1 MDILAAV
8 VNTYKNIAQFAPRI
22 WFGLMLIMLV
32 IMIWKIQ
39 IKKTWEFFALERNFN
54 RDKFTTPWSQNPYG
68 STINRAVEQ
77 DQSAI
82 GGKLRDPTYDIAMRQ
97 GFKSN
102 REQPSFWETP
112 AELNEY
118 QKTTVKEGFSDD
130 KLLAGALQGM

>member
-1 MDILAAV
+1 
-8 VNTYKNIAQFAPRI
+8 
-22 WFGLMLIMLV
+22 MLIMLI

-54 RDKFTTPWSQNPYG
+54 RDGFTTPWGQNPYA
-68 STINRAVEQ
+68 STVNRAVEQ

-118 QKTTVKEGFSDD
+118 QQTTVKTEGFSDD